1 MDTIHGSSPSFC
13 ILCVCGCVCVG
24 VVCCVLSCP
33 EIYLTL
39 IFVQAVEGW
48 RLADDED
55 IGYFSKCG
63 EKERERER
71 ERER

>member
-1 MDTIHGSSPSFC
+1 M
-13 ILCVCGCVCVG
+13 
-24 VVCCVLSCP
+24 LSCP